1 MIKGQR
7 DCEIWNS
14 DDCFVSPSG
23 GAAQAEPCD
32 YLEISLI
39 IDKHGRKEGRKGHS
53 TMETQKGS
61 LNLRALYEDGK
72 TLNNVKLSKMDK

>member
-1 MIKGQR
+1 MKFGIPMTVLSVLAVEQPKQNHVI
-7 DCEIWNS
+7 IWR
-14 DDCFVSPSG
+14 
-23 GAAQAEPCD
+23 
-32 YLEISLI
+32 ISLI
-39 IDKHGRKEGRKGHS
+39 INKHGRKEGRKGHS